1 MSTGKFLETL
11 AGTRFPTPPIW
22 LMRQAGRYLP
32 EYRAVRA
39 TTRSFL
45 EFCYTPDKAVEVTL
59 QPVRR
64 FGLDAAIIFSDILV
78 VPDALGQKVWFEE
91 GEGPKLEALTDPAD
105 FGQLTRARLPE
116 KLAPVYEAIRRTRAE
131 LPRETA
137 LLGFAGAPFTLACY
151 MIEGGGSRDFAKVK
165 GWAYRHPDS
174 FGLLI
179 DLLVDAVVD
188 HLVNQIDAGADAVQ
202 LFDSW
207 AGVLPEEQLFGWSLE
222 PMVRIAHA
230 VHARHPKTPIIA
242 FPRAVGPATLMY
254 RRSDA
259 FAALSIDTGI
269 GAHWAA
275 RELQPHICLQGN
287 LDPLM
292 LVAGGAALERE
303 ATRILDKLGHGPF
316 VFNLG
321 HGVVPQTPPE
331 HVAQLVEIVR
341 NWKPS
346 DHVKIAIILFNLGGP
361 DSLEAVQPFLRNLFG
376 DPAILRVPGFIRGP
390 LASFLARR
398 RAPTAR
404 AIYDKIGGSSP
415 ILGQTEAQARALEE
429 ALGDASTNGAAMSAC
444 ATGIR

>member
-1 MSTGKFLETL
+1 
-11 AGTRFPTPPIW
+11 
-22 LMRQAGRYLP
+22 
-32 EYRAVRA
+32 
-39 TTRSFL
+39 
-45 EFCYTPDKAVEVTL
+45 
-59 QPVRR
+59 
-64 FGLDAAIIFSDILV
+64 V

-91 GEGPKLEALTDPAD
+91 GEGPKLEALKEPAD
-105 FGQLTRARLPE
+105 FARLTRARLPE
-116 KLAPVYEAIRRTRAE
+116 KLAPVYEAIRRTRAA
-131 LPRETA
+131 LPAEKA

-174 FGLLI
+174 FSLLI

-188 HLVNQIDAGADAVQ
+188 HLVNQIEAGADAVQ

-207 AGVLPEEQLFGWSLE
+207 AGVLPEEQLFSWSLE

-303 ATRILDKLGHGPF
+303 ATRILDKLGHGSF

-346 DHVKIAIILFNLGGP
+346 T
-361 DSLEAVQPFLRNLFG
+361 S
-376 DPAILRVPGFIRGP
+376 
-390 LASFLARR
+390 
-398 RAPTAR
+398 
-404 AIYDKIGGSSP
+404 
-415 ILGQTEAQARALEE
+415 
-429 ALGDASTNGAAMSAC
+429 
-444 ATGIR
+444 

>member
-1 MSTGKFLETL
+1 LSAGKLLETL
-11 AGTRFPTPPIW
+11 SGKRFPVPPIW

-32 EYRAVRA
+32 EYREIRA

-59 QPVRR
+59 QPIRR
-64 FGLDAAIIFSDILV
+64 FGFDAAIIFSDILV

-91 GEGPKLEALTDPAD
+91 GEGPRLEALTDPAQ
-105 FGQLTRARLPE
+105 FGQLSRARLADH
-116 KLAPVYEAIRRTRAE
+116 LAPVYRAIAAARAA

-165 GWAYRHPDS
+165 EWAFSHPDS
-174 FGLLI
+174 FGVLI
-179 DLLVDAVVD
+179 DLLVEAIVD
-188 HLVNQIDAGADAVQ
+188 HLAYQVEAGADAVQ

-207 AGVLPEEQLFGWSLE
+207 AGVLPEEQLFSWSLE
-222 PMVRIAHA
+222 PMIRIAHGLR
-230 VHARHPKTPIIA
+230 ARHPKVPIIA

-254 RRSDA
+254 RRPDA
-259 FAALSIDTGI
+259 FTALSIDTGI

-275 RELQPHICLQGN
+275 KELQPHICLQGN
-287 LDPLM
+287 LDPIM

-331 HVAQLVEIVR
+331 NVAHLVEIVR

-346 DHVKIAIILFNLGGP
+346 
-361 DSLEAVQPFLRNLFG
+361 
-376 DPAILRVPGFIRGP
+376 
-390 LASFLARR
+390 
-398 RAPTAR
+398 
-404 AIYDKIGGSSP
+404 
-415 ILGQTEAQARALEE
+415 
-429 ALGDASTNGAAMSAC
+429 
-444 ATGIR
+444 